1 MNFVDVK
8 NDVAFR
14 KIFGDEKKT
23 EVLVSFLNA
32 VLDNQGDKIITN
44 VTILNPYQ
52 FPIYNLGKT
61 TIIDVKAR
69 DQSGREYIVE
79 MQVADVTGLSKRMLY
94 YTSRSYTNQI
104 DSGEK
109 YMELNAVIL
118 VGIFN
123 FEFTKN
129 RHYLSHH
136 KVLDT
141 ETGEQLVEDVEFHF
155 IELPKF
161 LKVEEELN
169 SLVDKWIYF
178 IKNAKDLAVE
188 PTHTDDEGLKAAYD
202 IANKYNWTKK
212 DLEDYDYA
220 AMREQDTRGRLMK
233 AEENALEQGIEQGET
248 KKAEEVAKSALA
260 EGASIA
266 FVAKI
271 TGLSIEKVQ
280 QIANELSG
288 N

>member
-1 MNFVDVK
+1 ML
-8 NDVAFR
+8 
-14 KIFGDEKKT
+14 I
-23 EVLVSFLNA
+23 SFLNA
-32 VLDNQGDKIITN
+32 VLDNHGDKIITK
-44 VTILNPYQ
+44 VTILNPYH
-52 FPIYNLGKT
+52 YNLGKT

-202 IANKYNWTKK
+202 IANKYNWNKK

-220 AMREQDTRGRLMK
+220 SMREQDARGRLMK
-233 AEENALEQGIEQGET
+233 AEEKALEQGIEQGET
-248 KKAEEVAKSALA
+248 KKAEEVAKSALI

-266 FVAKI
+266 FVVKI